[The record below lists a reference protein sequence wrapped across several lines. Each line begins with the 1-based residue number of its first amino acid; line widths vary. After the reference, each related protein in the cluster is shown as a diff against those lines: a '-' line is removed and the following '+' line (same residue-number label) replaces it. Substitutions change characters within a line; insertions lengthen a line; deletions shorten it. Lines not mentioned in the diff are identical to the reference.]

1 MISRDVACVAV
12 HKVLSLGKLEST
24 IIISKLIEEKVVLHG
39 LYETGK
45 TLVVACV

>member
-39 LYETGK
+39 YMKQGRPW
-45 TLVVACV
+45 